1 VAVQSES
8 PWIAN
13 KTSIVRVKVMSDSG
27 TWLWIDWLRFL
38 CATCLVSIGLA
49 TAGCTSNSPPLAPT
63 SAPTGQYKYLIGAG
77 DTLSVIVWRNPD
89 LSMSIPVRADGKI
102 TMPLVEDLPVAGK
115 DPTVVAREVESALSK
130 YIRDPVVTVVVTT
143 SVGPYNQQIRVIGQ
157 ATKPQALPYR
167 ENMTLLDVMIAV
179 GGITDFADGNHS
191 NLVRTSEGNKL
202 YRLRLDDLMRN
213 GDISANVAVRPGD
226 VLIIPQTWF

>member
-1 VAVQSES
+1 MNDRWMCSS
-8 PWIAN
+8 TDWSRSRWTSCFIA
-13 KTSIVRVKVMSDSG
+13 
-27 TWLWIDWLRFL
+27 LF
-38 CATCLVSIGLA
+38 GLA
-49 TAGCTSNSPPLAPT
+49 LAGCSNSPSPPPAPT
-63 SAPTGQYKYLIGAG
+63 SVSLTQYTYLIGPG

-89 LSMSIPVRADGKI
+89 LSMSIPVRPDGKI

-115 DPTVVAREVESALSK
+115 DPTVVAREVERALSK
-130 YIRDPVVTVVVTT
+130 YIRDPVVTVVVTG

-191 NLVRTSEGNKL
+191 NLVRTAEGNKL
-202 YRLRLDDLMRN
+202 YRIRLDDLLRN